1 MQSCVGIEIPVG
13 CGGKA
18 LKWHFVDLGSFLMNS
33 TQAVRV
39 NGSVVGL
46 LSAQVYVM
54 GASGVHSVGV
64 ESG

>member
-1 MQSCVGIEIPVG
+1 
-13 CGGKA
+13 
-18 LKWHFVDLGSFLMNS
+18 MNS
-33 TQAVRV
+33 TQAVQV

-46 LSAQVYVM
+46 LSAQVYVL